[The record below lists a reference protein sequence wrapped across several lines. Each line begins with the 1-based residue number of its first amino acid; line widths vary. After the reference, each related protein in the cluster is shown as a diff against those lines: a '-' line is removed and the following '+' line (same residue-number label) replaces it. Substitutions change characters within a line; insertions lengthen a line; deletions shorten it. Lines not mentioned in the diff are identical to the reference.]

1 MLRIIPRPHFLA
13 FKLLYPFIGL
23 LCMRIIGFKFL
34 RGQFWVGGTNWLA
47 FSKAAV
53 VFPADPGFNWHAFL
67 QAWSSRIVRFVFTSL
82 HSRFHALLY

>member
-13 FKLLYPFIGL
+13 FKLLYPFIRL
-23 LCMRIIGFKFL
+23 RCKRINGMKVL
-34 RGQFWVGGTNWLA
+34 RGQSWGAGKKRDA
-47 FSKAAV
+47 FPKAAV